1 MFASDY
7 PHHEGTDDPITRFE
21 KTMLEIDEDTKKKFY
36 CNNFKDLL
44 GSHIVKKKAQT
55 KKNELKVLYYIL
67 CKYT

>member
-21 KTMLEIDEDTKKKFY
+21 KTMLEIDEATKKKFY

-44 GSHIVKKKAQT
+44 GSHIK
-55 KKNELKVLYYIL
+55 
-67 CKYT
+67 